1 MITLIT
7 YLDLFLIIIAG
18 CGVVLARDPI
28 QSVLFLVT
36 VFILTA
42 ILLFILGAEFLA
54 ILFVTVYIGAIA
66 MLFLFVV
73 MLLNL
78 LMVEAYN
85 SLYYQIPVGGFIA
98 LSFIGLAYILFTH
111 NQQMIILGYMDFDN
125 YQFSDTWTNYLMLT
139 TNLTL
144 IGEVL
149 YNYYIDLFMVIG
161 LILFAAMI
169 GVIVLTVDYDYRSTY
184 AHIQN
189 MGVTNRV
196 NVEGVVWENINTYT
210 KIRQHPWYTR
220 FQGQDGI
227 ITQPYLQKLTE
238 KKNWD
243 LPLPNWM
250 KRLLKDIL

>member
-7 YLDLFLIIIAG
+7 YIILFLIISCG

-28 QSVLFLVT
+28 QSVLFLVS

-42 ILLFILGAEFLA
+42 VLLFILGAEFLA
-54 ILFVTVYIGAIA
+54 ILLITVYIGAIA
-66 MLFLFVV
+66 ILFLFVV

-78 LMVEAYN
+78 RMVEAYN

-98 LSFIGLAYILFTH
+98 LSFVGLAYILFTH
-111 NQQMIILGYMDFDN
+111 NQQMIVAGYMDFDN
-125 YQFSDTWTNYLMLT
+125 YQFSNVWTNYLMLT
-139 TNLTL
+139 TNLSL

-169 GVIVLTVDYDYRSTY
+169 GVIVLTVDYDYRVTY
-184 AHIQN
+184 EHVQDVSVN
-189 MGVTNRV
+189 HRV

-210 KIRQHPWYTR
+210 KVRQHPWYSR
-220 FQGQDGI
+220 KENGLLAEV
-227 ITQPYLQKLTE
+227 YLQKLTY
-238 KKNWD
+238 KKSWD
-243 LPLPNWM
+243 LPLPVWM
-250 KRLLKDIL
+250 KKLLKDIL

>member
-7 YLDLFLIIIAG
+7 YLDLLLILACG

-42 ILLFILGAEFLA
+42 ILLFVMGAEFLA
-54 ILFVTVYIGAIA
+54 ILLITVYVGAIA
-66 MLFLFVV
+66 ILFLFVV

-78 LMVEAYN
+78 RMVEAYN

-98 LSFIGLAYILFTH
+98 LSFIALAYILFSH
-111 NQQMIILGYMDFDN
+111 NQQILIAGYMDFDN
-125 YQFSDTWTNYLMLT
+125 YQISNTWTNYLMLT
-139 TNLTL
+139 SNLTL

-149 YNYYIDLFMVIG
+149 YNYYIDLFIVIG
-161 LILFAAMI
+161 LILFASMI
-169 GVIVLTVDYDYRSTY
+169 GVIVLTVDYDYRTTY
-184 AHIQN
+184 AHIEN
-189 MGVTNRV
+189 SSATNRV
-196 NVEGVVWENINTYT
+196 NLQGIVWENINIYT
-210 KIRQHPWYTR
+210 KIRQHPWHSR
-220 FQGQDGI
+220 NQAGLLAE
-227 ITQPYLQKLTE
+227 PYLQQLTE

>member
-1 MITLIT
+1 MIIFIT
-7 YLDLFLIIIAG
+7 YIILFLIIACG

-42 ILLFILGAEFLA
+42 VLLFILGAEFLA
-54 ILFVTVYIGAIA
+54 ILLITVYIGAIA
-66 MLFLFVV
+66 ILFLFVV

-78 LMVEAYN
+78 RMVEAYN

-111 NQQMIILGYMDFDN
+111 NQQMIVAGYMDFDN
-125 YQFSDTWTNYLMLT
+125 YQFSNVWTNYLMLT
-139 TNLTL
+139 TNLGL

-169 GVIVLTVDYDYRSTY
+169 GVIVLTVDYDYRVTY
-184 AHIQN
+184 EHVQDVSVN
-189 MGVTNRV
+189 NRV

-210 KIRQHPWYTR
+210 KVRQHPWYSRKEKGLLTE
-220 FQGQDGI
+220 I
-227 ITQPYLQKLTE
+227 YLQKLTD

-243 LPLPNWM
+243 LPLPVWM
-250 KRLLKDIL
+250 KKLLKNVL

>member
-1 MITLIT
+1 MLILIT
-7 YLDLFLIIIAG
+7 YINLFLIIGCG

-54 ILFVTVYIGAIA
+54 ILLITVYIGAIA
-66 MLFLFVV
+66 ILFLFVV

-78 LMVEAYN
+78 RMVEAYN

-98 LSFIGLAYILFTH
+98 LIFLGLAYMLFTH
-111 NQQMIILGYMDFDN
+111 NQQMIVAGYMYLDN
-125 YQFSDTWTNYLMLT
+125 YQFSNIWTNYLMLT
-139 TNLTL
+139 TNLGL

-169 GVIVLTVDYDYRSTY
+169 GVIVLTVDYDYRITY
-184 AHIQN
+184 AHIQDN
-189 MGVTNRV
+189 SVSHRV
-196 NVEGVVWENINTYT
+196 NIEGVVWENINTYT
-210 KIRQHPWYTR
+210 KVRQHPWYSRNGNQILTEV
-220 FQGQDGI
+220 
-227 ITQPYLQKLTE
+227 YLQKLTH

-243 LPLPNWM
+243 LPLPGWM
-250 KRLLKDIL
+250 KKLLKNVL